1 MSLPTAWMSEMAEA
15 QKITNAALT
24 LILKKLDFIEHKAD
38 HDRQA
43 MRKHISAILKQVNY
57 LADEVKWINESNT
70 KHPTIEEVNI
80 EPDIKM

>member
-1 MSLPTAWMSEMAEA
+1 MSLPTAWMDEMAEA
-15 QKITNAALT
+15 QKITNAALV
-24 LILKKLDFIEHKAD
+24 LILKKLDIIESTILMSE
-38 HDRQA
+38 

-70 KHPTIEEVNI
+70 KHPTIEELNI